1 MTRPAASGGR
11 TPRIRVRRDRSAL
24 ESLLSIALLL
34 EAIMVFFVILVAF
47 GLRVLPVG
55 VVVVGGVLLIAL
67 LLIDGRLVR
76 RQAGVWLGWVLQV
89 VLIALGILVPLM
101 YAIGALFLLIWIYCF
116 VMGRRLD
123 RRTAEYRAQNPTPTS

>member
-1 MTRPAASGGR
+1 MTDPVPSGGR
-11 TPRIRVRRDRSAL
+11 TPRLRVRRNRSAL

-55 VVVVGGVLLIAL
+55 VVVGGGIVLIAL

-76 RQAGVWLGWVLQV
+76 HPGGIWLGWVLQA
-89 VLIALGILVPLM
+89 VLIVLGVLIPLM

-123 RRTAEYRAQNPTPTS
+123 RRTAQYLAQNPPPIA